1 MNKYLTVGLVSLS
14 LLICPQQSQA
24 ESVETENWQVTFTG
38 SDGAK
43 VRGSIHWT
51 DAQNPNK
58 PTYMETVNDI
68 SQASKYLTLPK
79 GAILS
84 ATGSSDAMKPV
95 LVKIYRNRNECDD
108 SPDPTKSFTN
118 SKTCSN

>member
-1 MNKYLTVGLVSLS
+1 MNKFLTIGLAALCLVGGAG
-14 LLICPQQSQA
+14 QA
-24 ESVETENWQVTFTG
+24 QADSVQTEYWQVYFRG

-43 VRGSIHWT
+43 VHGSIHWT
-51 DAQNPNK
+51 DAKNPNK
-58 PTYMETVNDI
+58 PTYMETVDDI
-68 SQASKYLTLPK
+68 SQASKSFTLPS

-95 LVKIYRNRNECDD
+95 TVTIYRNRTECDD
-108 SPDPTKSFTN
+108 SPDPTKSFAN